1 MLAGA
6 GRALGVALGDAAALF
21 GVSAAVVGG
30 GVSGALDLMRPALE
44 RELGRR
50 RPLIGDVA
58 VLPAVL
64 GPRAGAIGAALCGG
78 MSG

>member
-1 MLAGA
+1 
-6 GRALGVALGDAAALF
+6 
-21 GVSAAVVGG
+21 
-30 GVSGALDLMRPALE
+30 MRPALE